1 LSIGV
6 GERLMG
12 RTAPVIAVVALLLLL
27 TGCATPAPPPAPAP
41 APDTPAG
48 YQQLLD
54 RTDHELAAAFADIGR
69 ADTPDVLERTVSAA
83 SGVAGAAA
91 ELLAGS
97 GSPPSVAAD
106 NAALANALGRFG
118 YELAYLSQQIS
129 LHAICAGPTAVA
141 AISTAP
147 SMPALRAASASLA
160 AARPDRPAY
169 RWGAALPPERDA
181 AAEEKPLPNGE
192 LVADRRDPARR
203 GDGELE
209 VHNEGTADAV
219 VELASGG
226 TLVVSMAVTAG
237 RSARLDGIP
246 DGDYDLA
253 YTTGR
258 AWDAQLATFSRYC
271 AFRRFTTPASLRSR
285 TAPGGSEYMVQ
296 SVTLRDAP
304 DQSPNQPNQPP
315 DDTVE
320 IPPTALPR

>member
-12 RTAPVIAVVALLLLL
+12 RTSPVVAVVTLLLLL
-27 TGCATPAPPPAPAP
+27 AGCARPAPPPPAP

-54 RTDHELAAAFADIGR
+54 RTDQELAAAFADIGR
-69 ADTPDVLERTVSAA
+69 ADTPDVLEREVLAA
-83 SGVAGAAA
+83 SGVASAAA
-91 ELLAGS
+91 QRLAGS

-106 NAALANALGRFG
+106 NVALANALGRFG

-129 LHAICAGPTAVA
+129 LHAICVGPTAVA

-147 SMPALRAASASLA
+147 SMPALRAASAALA
-160 AARPDRPAY
+160 AARPDHPAY

-203 GDGELE
+203 GGGELE

-226 TLVVSMAVTAG
+226 ALVVSMAVTAG

-258 AWDAQLATFSRYC
+258 AWDAQLAMFSRYC
-271 AFRRFTTPASLRSR
+271 AFRRFTTPTSLRSH
-285 TAPGGSEYMVQ
+285 TVPGGSEYMVQ

-304 DQSPNQPNQPP
+304 NQPNPPNQPP

>member
-1 LSIGV
+1 
-6 GERLMG
+6 MG
-12 RTAPVIAVVALLLLL
+12 RTAPVVAVVALLLLL
-27 TGCATPAPPPAPAP
+27 TGCARPAPPPPAP

-54 RTDHELAAAFADIGR
+54 RTDHQLAAAFTDIGR
-69 ADTPDVLERTVSAA
+69 AGTPDVLDREVLAA
-83 SGVAGAAA
+83 SGVASSAA

-106 NAALANALGRFG
+106 NAALANTLGRFG

-181 AAEEKPLPNGE
+181 AAEERPLPNGA
-192 LVADRRDPARR
+192 LVADRRDPAHR
-203 GDGELE
+203 GSDELD

-219 VELASGG
+219 VVLASGA

-237 RSARLDGIP
+237 QSARLDGIP

-258 AWDAQLATFSRYC
+258 AWDAQLAIFSRYC
-271 AFRRFTTPASLRSR
+271 VFRRFTSPASLRSR
-285 TAPGGSEYMVQ
+285 TTPAGSDYTKQ

-304 DQSPNQPNQPP
+304 AQPPGQPNQPNQPA